1 MKRSD
6 LNHLRRLVA
15 WVRCEIGQ
23 DPAEMQKTM
32 IDVADKL
39 GHPEVSDEGKAR
51 LVEGYRR
58 AAAVPQYVR
67 DAIKVL
73 DRYARPPGQD
83 GGQEKRRA
91 DGETRAD
98 AGSDGGPGLAGAPVM
113 LERLQAPGRVSKG
126 GAQRP
131 TSEVEKINM
140 ADSHAPMCNDG
151 GGCAAPFCPC
161 ANGQSMKPIGFVSPS
176 VIEEFQRNASAPDV
190 ELYIGQIP
198 LANRVPRNGLAAVPV
213 FAGSAPA
220 AQKPTSVNP
229 EFLRSVISLCT
240 HHGASPDAVEGFDPE
255 DKWIAD
261 LWRQTEAM
269 LAVSNPASD
278 RAAIETIQRAVNAI
292 ERPEGLTDTRW
303 EYVKAGIRLLVAEV
317 NRVASGSALKEV
329 DHE

>member
-67 DAIKVL
+67 DAIKAL

-98 AGSDGGPGLAGAPVM
+98 AGSDGGHCLAGAPVL

-131 TSEVEKINM
+131 TSDVEKINM
-140 ADSHAPMCNDG
+140 ADSHAPMCNDD

-161 ANGQSMKPIGFVSPS
+161 SNETVALPETLDDSLITEIAF
-176 VIEEFQRNASAPDV
+176 EERMENARADIPD
-190 ELYIGQIP
+190 
-198 LANRVPRNGLAAVPV
+198 RVFS
-213 FAGSAPA
+213 FA
-220 AQKPTSVNP
+220 
-229 EFLRSVISLCT
+229 R
-240 HHGASPDAVEGFDPE
+240 
-255 DKWIAD
+255 
-261 LWRQTEAM
+261 
-269 LAVSNPASD
+269 
-278 RAAIETIQRAVNAI
+278 AIERAVAQAQPKLRNCEISQTKRSSTQEVIQRAVNAI
-292 ERPEGLTDTRW
+292 QRPEGLTDTRW

-317 NRVASGSALKEV
+317 NRSGASTKPGV
-329 DHE
+329 QP